1 MVTDEVNIKKINIFF
16 FFLKM
21 TLFAEVVLP
30 LLAVKIMKEMI
41 KYMNIDVSY

>member
-1 MVTDEVNIKKINIFF
+1 MVTDEVNIKNINNF

-41 KYMNIDVSY
+41 KYMNIHVSY